1 MNNPKKA
8 GKTMKIGIM
17 FSSLLLIMTVISGC
31 GDGSSP
37 NKKVSLEK
45 NTVNENEKIM
55 NHTNES
61 TAKETQEVLLDH
73 LKIKV
78 SSQWGVN
85 KGIDS
90 AAFSIKDKS
99 VGIIEG
105 LAYADSLEAVLPNQ
119 SIVTDKQKLTQLP
132 FDAYKVTT
140 SSDAVKSKTKTETHI
155 YMFIEP
161 KKAVYDL
168 HFETNLVDEATIL
181 QIVQSAEIVHTD

>member
-17 FSSLLLIMTVISGC
+17 ISSLLLIMTVISGC
-31 GDGSSP
+31 GDESSP
-37 NKKVSLEK
+37 YKKASLEK
-45 NTVNENEKIM
+45 NIVNENKQIM
-55 NHTNES
+55 NHTNER
-61 TAKETQEVLLDH
+61 KETQEVLLEH

-90 AAFSIKDKS
+90 AAFSIKGKS

-119 SIVTDKQKLTQLP
+119 SIVTNKQKLTQLP
-132 FDAYKVTT
+132 FDAYQVTT
-140 SSDAVKSKTKTETHI
+140 RSDAVKSKTKTETHI

-168 HFETNLVDEATIL
+168 HFDANLVDESTIL
-181 QIVQSAEIVHTD
+181 QIVQSAEIVHTE